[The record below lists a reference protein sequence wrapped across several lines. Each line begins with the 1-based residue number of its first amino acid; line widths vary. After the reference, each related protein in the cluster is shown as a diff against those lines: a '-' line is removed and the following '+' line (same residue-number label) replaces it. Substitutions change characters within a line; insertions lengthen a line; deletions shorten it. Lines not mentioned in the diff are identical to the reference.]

1 VTPGLKRLQV
11 SRLAVPKNEVASHTE
26 HPRPESVNQ
35 IFAQE
40 CFRCERGELPVEARN
55 EHHFNADAF
64 DKAELLIESAD
75 QSRRLTGS
83 QYSHRMRVERQDRRA
98 DPKLASSL
106 HDSVKNSLVPEME
119 AVKVA
124 DGQYAGTVLRCI
136 RQLGNHF
143 HRVMIIRMTGAK
155 FEKLVEIMATLRGPN
170 GCPWDKQQDRNT
182 LKPMLVEETYEV
194 LEAIDNNDPDGL
206 SEELGDLLLHV
217 VFQAQLGKEDGGFDI
232 DKVIDGICDKLV
244 RRHPHVF
251 GNDTASSPE
260 EVIKNWEA
268 IKAQEKTSKLKDRT
282 PEQRS
287 LLEGIPSKLPA
298 IHEAHQIS
306 SRAARVGFEWPDI
319 EGVFDKLEEETHEL
333 REAMT
338 GPEDS
343 RQSRL
348 EDEIGDIL
356 FVIVNL
362 ARFLKID
369 SESALKRANRKFKA
383 RFQYMEAELAKAGK
397 TLDETALDE
406 MESLW
411 QKAKS
416 QTTEP

>member
-1 VTPGLKRLQV
+1 
-11 SRLAVPKNEVASHTE
+11 
-26 HPRPESVNQ
+26 
-35 IFAQE
+35 
-40 CFRCERGELPVEARN
+40 
-55 EHHFNADAF
+55 
-64 DKAELLIESAD
+64 
-75 QSRRLTGS
+75 
-83 QYSHRMRVERQDRRA
+83 
-98 DPKLASSL
+98 
-106 HDSVKNSLVPEME
+106 
-119 AVKVA
+119 
-124 DGQYAGTVLRCI
+124 
-136 RQLGNHF
+136 
-143 HRVMIIRMTGAK
+143 MTGAK

-194 LEAIDNNDPDGL
+194 LEAIDNKDTEGL
-206 SEELGDLLLHV
+206 SEELGDLLLHI
-217 VFQAQLGKEDGGFDI
+217 VFQAQLGKEDGNFDI
-232 DKVIDGICDKLV
+232 DHVLDGICDKLV

-251 GNDTASSPE
+251 GEDTASSPE

-268 IKAQEKTSKLKDRT
+268 IKAQEKTKKLKDRT

-319 EGVFDKLEEETHEL
+319 EGVFDKLQEETGEL

-338 GPEDS
+338 GPESS

-369 SESALKRANRKFKA
+369 SESALKRANRKFKT

-397 TLDETALDE
+397 NLDQTSLEE

-416 QTTEP
+416 QTAEP